1 LVVTGSLQALLD
13 AQGGRA
19 VGMGLLFIGVLPLMA
34 GAIIGSI
41 DNDYLHVGIW
51 IAGVS
56 PLSLPA
62 SAPVALLSLADSETM
77 AVRPIQGA
85 ARFGWFVWGL
95 VSLWLIHRSRT
106 HRQTLKQRILGDR
119 SSTNPA
125 R

>member
-1 LVVTGSLQALLD
+1 
-13 AQGGRA
+13 
-19 VGMGLLFIGVLPLMA
+19 MGLLFIGVLPLMA
-34 GAIIGSI
+34 GAIIASI

>member
-1 LVVTGSLQALLD
+1 
-13 AQGGRA
+13 
-19 VGMGLLFIGVLPLMA
+19 MA
-34 GAIIGSI
+34 GAIIASI

-85 ARFGWFVWGL
+85 ARFGWIVWGL
-95 VSLWLIHRSRT
+95 TSLWLVQRQRAHRAILRSRT
-106 HRQTLKQRILGDR
+106 LSPERGQPDT
-119 SSTNPA
+119 
-125 R
+125 